1 MVDLNKILHQAF
13 SRPSALTAFNRWLK
27 TLASRGAEGATSAL
41 SLAMLVF
48 LVQEARAN
56 ASVSAESE
64 ESVAPEA
71 ASLDTIRQLF
81 DAPGRSAGA
90 VAGVEYSDI
99 ALAVSQIYAAYEA
112 ELAVVEGELVADAA
126 DAAGMDQGAEMAVLD
141 GHLQDAGQYAALS
154 LELDM
159 SGGSSDAPVQPAQEE
174 SEGRGFLPFLFFGA
188 GVAIASQQ
196 PTAAAPVSTN
206 NAPKVSA
213 SLAQSVTEGSDS
225 VTLNLL
231 QGASDV
237 DTGDT
242 LSLTGVTYQV
252 GAAAATGTIPAGL
265 SLSDKG
271 VLSVDPTN
279 AAFKGLAKGEFLTIK
294 VSYTITDGK
303 GGTVTQTASI
313 TITGEYNYYSSGGYA
328 ADGYISGA
336 TVFQDLDGNGK
347 WDEGEPKGTTDAN
360 GKFAIN
366 LVEGSAATLI
376 VTGGTDI
383 STKIAFTGVLK
394 APPGSS
400 VVTPLTTMIQA
411 LIESSGLSLDEA
423 KAVVIKAYSLDDSKD
438 LLNFDPFSLENRD
451 DPATFAFQKA
461 NIFIASVMT
470 AGASMLSSAGELS
483 SGEAYLKMAS
493 AISSLLDGRFVPAVD
508 GYGYGEYED
517 AASIKELLVLAAG
530 EAGIQGEALERFN
543 TVSTE
548 ASIAIANST
557 RALVEAVDYDKLLD
571 EQKKAQSTLVEAI
584 EKAVDEGAPDN
595 LTPELQHPIE
605 ISGALTFTPDGSAQL
620 NLLQGAQDPDAS
632 HVLSLTGLTYK
643 VGDADATGSIPDG
656 LSLSSAGVLTVDPS
670 NAAFKALGQG
680 QTGTIIVSYTITDG
694 EGSTVAQTATITI
707 TGTNDAP
714 TVSGSLTPA
723 AAEGVD
729 GYVLNLLQ
737 GASDVDGDTL
747 SLTGLTYKVG
757 EADAT
762 GVIPAGLRLN
772 ESLLTVDPSNAAFK
786 PLGEGQTQT
795 IVVSY
800 NIIDGKGGTVERET
814 TITITGTNDAPTV
827 AAVLSAA
834 ATEAASS
841 SVTLDLLSGA
851 SDVDATDT
859 SLSLSGVTYQV
870 GTATASSAVPA
881 GLSLS
886 DVGVLTIDPTNAAFN
901 ALTAD
906 QTQIIT
912 VRYSI
917 SDGKGGTVAQMATI
931 TITGTNDAPTVEA
944 ALISSANEAA
954 ASYTLDLLSGAGDVD
969 AGETASPAVSGVNYK
984 VNGAS
989 VDGIPAGLT
998 LNAGV
1003 LTVDPTHATFNSLA
1017 AGVTRTIT
1025 VEYTISDV
1033 EGSTV
1038 AQTATITITG
1048 AAQTAVISLANAQ
1061 ALHSANTFYSDD
1073 DNVTV
1078 DVTSSAISD
1087 AGGLSG
1093 LNLKNLGALG
1103 VDVMDIDGSATNAPL
1118 HIDSAAAKAISIDD
1132 MRFAQGDTITLD
1144 ATAVELATAD
1154 GDALAYN
1161 GTSSGSYLVG
1171 SLDSAVS
1178 GMSHGLSL
1186 SALGALGVD
1195 VIDIGGSAT
1204 SAGNV
1209 QLHIDSADALGMSD
1223 AGLSFAAG
1231 DTITLDV
1238 KLESGAY
1245 ADNGNGN
1252 GSHLASSLGA
1262 EDNIGGLTLSK
1273 LVGLGVDVI
1282 DVVGNDGTAGDF
1294 TAHISAAESRVA
1306 FDAGLVFNSQD
1317 DILLRITSEDLV
1329 LGSKAAVLADV
1340 VNLNIETGVDSVQ
1353 FADGTAIALSGD
1365 QGLVELL
1372 MGLTS
1377 DDAGEYDLVAGVVVN
1392 QSADFTVS
1400 DSMVKALLDA
1410 GLFTADAA
1418 STIKVDATA
1427 DTEGHV
1433 ATTLAQLA
1441 DIGADQVE
1449 VAGDV
1454 AYIDLGDV
1462 DAKALNDLFTSL
1474 IDNQTQDLVIGANGD
1489 AVSTG
1494 LLLTS
1499 EQEAAL
1505 ASIIED
1511 KAAELSDMG
1520 IDKVYV
1526 ADVDGTDLT
1535 LGLEHFRELQLNQ
1548 AT

>member
-1 MVDLNKILHQAF
+1 
-13 SRPSALTAFNRWLK
+13 
-27 TLASRGAEGATSAL
+27 
-41 SLAMLVF
+41 
-48 LVQEARAN
+48 
-56 ASVSAESE
+56 
-64 ESVAPEA
+64 
-71 ASLDTIRQLF
+71 
-81 DAPGRSAGA
+81 
-90 VAGVEYSDI
+90 
-99 ALAVSQIYAAYEA
+99 
-112 ELAVVEGELVADAA
+112 
-126 DAAGMDQGAEMAVLD
+126 
-141 GHLQDAGQYAALS
+141 
-154 LELDM
+154 
-159 SGGSSDAPVQPAQEE
+159 
-174 SEGRGFLPFLFFGA
+174 
-188 GVAIASQQ
+188 
-196 PTAAAPVSTN
+196 
-206 NAPKVSA
+206 
-213 SLAQSVTEGSDS
+213 
-225 VTLNLL
+225 
-231 QGASDV
+231 
-237 DTGDT
+237 
-242 LSLTGVTYQV
+242 
-252 GAAAATGTIPAGL
+252 
-265 SLSDKG
+265 
-271 VLSVDPTN
+271 
-279 AAFKGLAKGEFLTIK
+279 
-294 VSYTITDGK
+294 
-303 GGTVTQTASI
+303 
-313 TITGEYNYYSSGGYA
+313 
-328 ADGYISGA
+328 
-336 TVFQDLDGNGK
+336 
-347 WDEGEPKGTTDAN
+347 
-360 GKFAIN
+360 
-366 LVEGSAATLI
+366 
-376 VTGGTDI
+376 
-383 STKIAFTGVLK
+383 
-394 APPGSS
+394 
-400 VVTPLTTMIQA
+400 
-411 LIESSGLSLDEA
+411 
-423 KAVVIKAYSLDDSKD
+423 
-438 LLNFDPFSLENRD
+438 
-451 DPATFAFQKA
+451 
-461 NIFIASVMT
+461 
-470 AGASMLSSAGELS
+470 
-483 SGEAYLKMAS
+483 
-493 AISSLLDGRFVPAVD
+493 
-508 GYGYGEYED
+508 
-517 AASIKELLVLAAG
+517 
-530 EAGIQGEALERFN
+530 
-543 TVSTE
+543 
-548 ASIAIANST
+548 
-557 RALVEAVDYDKLLD
+557 
-571 EQKKAQSTLVEAI
+571 
-584 EKAVDEGAPDN
+584 
-595 LTPELQHPIE
+595 
-605 ISGALTFTPDGSAQL
+605 
-620 NLLQGAQDPDAS
+620 
-632 HVLSLTGLTYK
+632 
-643 VGDADATGSIPDG
+643 
-656 LSLSSAGVLTVDPS
+656 
-670 NAAFKALGQG
+670 
-680 QTGTIIVSYTITDG
+680 
-694 EGSTVAQTATITI
+694 
-707 TGTNDAP
+707 
-714 TVSGSLTPA
+714 
-723 AAEGVD
+723 
-729 GYVLNLLQ
+729 
-737 GASDVDGDTL
+737 
-747 SLTGLTYKVG
+747 
-757 EADAT
+757 
-762 GVIPAGLRLN
+762 
-772 ESLLTVDPSNAAFK
+772 
-786 PLGEGQTQT
+786 
-795 IVVSY
+795 
-800 NIIDGKGGTVERET
+800 
-814 TITITGTNDAPTV
+814 
-827 AAVLSAA
+827 
-834 ATEAASS
+834 
-841 SVTLDLLSGA
+841 
-851 SDVDATDT
+851 
-859 SLSLSGVTYQV
+859 
-870 GTATASSAVPA
+870 
-881 GLSLS
+881 
-886 DVGVLTIDPTNAAFN
+886 
-901 ALTAD
+901 
-906 QTQIIT
+906 
-912 VRYSI
+912 
-917 SDGKGGTVAQMATI
+917 
-931 TITGTNDAPTVEA
+931 
-944 ALISSANEAA
+944 

-969 AGETASPAVSGVNYK
+969 AGETASLAVSGVNYK

-1003 LTVDPTHATFNSLA
+1003 LTVDPTNATFNSLA

-1025 VEYTISDV
+1025 VEYTISD
-1033 EGSTV
+1033 GKGGTV
-1038 AQTATITITG
+1038 DQTATVTITG

-1118 HIDSAAAKAISIDD
+1118 HIDSAAAKAMSIND

-1144 ATAVELATAD
+1144 ATAVELAAAD
-1154 GDALAYN
+1154 GVASAYN
-1161 GTSSGSYLVG
+1161 GTSSGSYLVGSLDSAVGGMSHGLSLSALGTLGVDVIDIGGSATSAGNVQLHIDSADTLAMSRAELSFAAGDTITLDATADEFATAYRDSFAYDGTSSASYVKGSLATAVSSMPHGLSLSALGALGVDVIDIGGSATSAGNVQLHIDSADALGMSRAELSFATGDTITLDATAVELAAADGDASAYNGTGSGSYLVG

-1526 ADVDGTDLT
+1526 ADVHGTDLT
-1535 LGLEHFRELQLNQ
+1535 LGLEHFRELQLNPPL
-1548 AT
+1548 